1 MPASVALLPPST
13 PRPAHCRA
21 IARMRA
27 SNSSRRRMSACHS
40 GSATPNSRGASIAT
54 SIRPCC
60 PALLRLPSAVAARF
74 FAGPSSHLIFQRDRI
89 ARAHSKAT
97 QMAIHAPSRTRV
109 RFAVA
114 ALSAVCAFHAVV
126 HAASPVPDRVSLSES
141 TITWSTVKYATN
153 AENGS
158 RQRVA
163 RQEDHRRS
171 HVQDPRARESL
182 SEGNARAR
190 IWRAHSF
197 HHLQADRPR
206 TALSHGSRRALRDQ
220 GRHFLLRL
228 ADGVWRHLPHV
239 PGCRARQDV
248 AEAVGFQGG
257 EGECRRSDG
266 VDVA

>member
-1 MPASVALLPPST
+1 MFEGDVNGNSCSLAYPCPFRGRSTFGGLCVSCRRACGVAG
-13 PRPAHCRA
+13 
-21 IARMRA
+21 ARQGV
-27 SNSSRRRMSACHS
+27 S
-40 GSATPNSRGASIAT
+40 
-54 SIRPCC
+54 
-60 PALLRLPSAVAARF
+60 
-74 FAGPSSHLIFQRDRI
+74 QRVDDYVEHRQVRDQCGERI
-89 ARAHSKAT
+89 
-97 QMAIHAPSRTRV
+97 
-109 RFAVA
+109 
-114 ALSAVCAFHAVV
+114 
-126 HAASPVPDRVSLSES
+126 
-141 TITWSTVKYATN
+141 
-153 AENGS
+153 

-171 HVQDPRARESL
+171 HLQDPRARESL

-228 ADGVWRHLPHV
+228 ADGVWRHLPDV
-239 PGCRARQDV
+239 PGSRARQDV